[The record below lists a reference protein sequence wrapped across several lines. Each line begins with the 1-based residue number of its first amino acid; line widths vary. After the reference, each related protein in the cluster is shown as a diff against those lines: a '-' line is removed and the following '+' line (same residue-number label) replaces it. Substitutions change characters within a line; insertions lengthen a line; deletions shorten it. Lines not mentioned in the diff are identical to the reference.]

1 MAGDPDLS
9 RGKGGGDGGGGSL
22 SKVEDF
28 DPDTL
33 ERGTDRRGETQLL
46 SGETD
51 IHFADYQAGHPE
63 LE

>member
-1 MAGDPDLS
+1 MAGDPGLS
-9 RGKGGGDGGGGSL
+9 RGKGGDGEGGSL

-33 ERGTDRRGETQLL
+33 ERGTDRRGETQLF

-51 IHFADYQAGHPE
+51 IHIANYQAGHPE